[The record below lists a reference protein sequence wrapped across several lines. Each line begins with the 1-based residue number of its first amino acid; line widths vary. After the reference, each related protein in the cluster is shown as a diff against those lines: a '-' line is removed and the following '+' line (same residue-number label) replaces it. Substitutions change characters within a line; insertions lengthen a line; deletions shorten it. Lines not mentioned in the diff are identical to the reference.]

1 MDEQQQ
7 AEIRRRLEQ
16 DRVWAV
22 YALADLQP
30 ELAPYCRWF
39 THADGDAGAVA
50 LLFDGLQPPILF
62 AAGDPAALAAALSG
76 ADLPAQVYLSVREEH
91 AATLT
96 QWCDHHDVRHM
107 WRMVLGGA
115 RGEGRGATMGEG
127 ERGRQ
132 GDNLTRHS
140 SPITGETG
148 RRGDDLQSPNLQSLN
163 LPIFPD
169 FTLRRLTGADV
180 LAVKALFAHGGPFT
194 PDAFAAHQVELGVFY
209 GIEDEHGALAAV
221 GGTHI
226 VDYTARLAA
235 IGNMYTRPDCRGRG
249 FARAVLAAIVANLQA
264 DGVATIVLNVDHRN
278 TGARRIYER
287 FGFVVHCPY
296 IEGVATAK
304 I

>member
-1 MDEQQQ
+1 MDAQRQ

-39 THADGDAGAVA
+39 THASGEDGAVA

-62 AAGDPAALAAALSG
+62 AAGAPAALDAALTG
-76 ADLPAQVYLSVREEH
+76 ADLPAQVYLSIREEH

-96 QWCDHHDVRHM
+96 QWYDHHDVRHM

-115 RGEGRGATMGEG
+115 RGKGRGA
-127 ERGRQ
+127 R
-132 GDNLTRHS
+132 
-140 SPITGETG
+140 GETTPN
-148 RRGDDLQSPNLQSLN
+148 LQSPNLR
-163 LPIFPD
+163 
-169 FTLRRLTGADV
+169 LRRLTGADV
-180 LAVKALFAHGGPFT
+180 AVVQTLFAHGGPFT

-209 GIEDEHGALAAV
+209 GVEDEHGELAAV

-226 VDYTARLAA
+226 VDYSAQLAA
-235 IGNMYTRPDCRGRG
+235 IGNMYTRSDCRGRG
-249 FARAVLAAIVANLQA
+249 FASAVLAAIVASLQA

-278 TGARRIYER
+278 PGARRIYER

>member
-1 MDEQQQ
+1 MDERQQ

-50 LLFDGLQPPILF
+50 LLFDGLEPPILF
-62 AAGDPAALAAALSG
+62 AAGAPAALAAALTG
-76 ADLPAQVYLSVREEH
+76 ADLPAQVYLSVREDH
-91 AATLT
+91 AATLA
-96 QWCDHHDVRHM
+96 QWYDHHDVRHM

-115 RGEGRGATMGEG
+115 REEGK
-127 ERGRQ
+127 RGRQ
-132 GDNLTRHS
+132 GDNLTRHA
-140 SPITGETG
+140 SPVTGETG
-148 RRGDDLQSPNLQSLN
+148 RRGGDLQSLNLQSLN
-163 LPIFPD
+163 LPISPA

-180 LAVKALFAHGGPFT
+180 PAVKALLAHGGPFT
-194 PDAFAAHQVELGVFY
+194 PDAFAAQQVEMGVFY
-209 GIEDEHGALAAV
+209 GVEDDTGALAAV

-249 FARAVLAAIVANLQA
+249 FANAVLAAIVASLQA
-264 DGVATIVLNVDHRN
+264 DGVATIVLNVDQRN

-287 FGFVVHCPY
+287 FGFVAHCPY

>member
-1 MDEQQQ
+1 MDAQQH

-39 THADGDAGAVA
+39 VHDDGAVYAVA
-50 LLFDGLQPPILF
+50 LLFDGLEPPILF
-62 AAGDPAALAAALSG
+62 AAGDPPALAAALTG
-76 ADLPAQVYLSVREEH
+76 VDLPAQVYLSVREEH
-91 AATLT
+91 AVPLA

-107 WRMVLGGA
+107 WRMVWEGA
-115 RGEGRGATMGEG
+115 RSEERGA
-127 ERGRQ
+127 
-132 GDNLTRHS
+132 DDLTRHPLCVTRQS
-140 SPITGETG
+140 SPVTGETG
-148 RRGDDLQSPNLQSLN
+148 RGGDDLQSLNLQSPN
-163 LPIFPD
+163 LS
-169 FTLRRLTGADV
+169 LRRLTGADV
-180 LAVKALFAHGGPFT
+180 PAVRALFAHGGAFT
-194 PDAFAAHQVELGVFY
+194 PDAFAAHQVEMGVFY
-209 GIEDEHGALAAV
+209 GVEDERGALAAV

-249 FARAVLAAIVANLQA
+249 FASAVLAAIVANLQA
-264 DGVATIVLNVDHRN
+264 EDVATIVLNVDQRN